1 MTGPLGVVLRT
12 TISFQ
17 AERKP
22 VWDDLGEAD
31 NPLLGEGDIKYLL
44 FLMRFSCVVRLEAA
58 NGSLRPKKE
67 RQGAFDHSEGTMRI
81 WGTAQ
86 VVMPGEGGQQ
96 GDYANGFHPE
106 QNQLMPCYPSVMI
119 QLTALLSQVSWFD

>member
-1 MTGPLGVVLRT
+1 MTGPLAVILRM

-22 VWDDLGEAD
+22 VWDDLGEAV
-31 NPLLGEGDIKYLL
+31 NPLLGAGGGGWGRGGAEIKYLL
-44 FLMRFSCVVRLEAA
+44 FLMRFSCVVQLAA
-58 NGSLRPKKE
+58 VNGSLRPKKE

-86 VVMPGEGGQQ
+86 VVM
-96 GDYANGFHPE
+96 
-106 QNQLMPCYPSVMI
+106 
-119 QLTALLSQVSWFD
+119 

>member
-1 MTGPLGVVLRT
+1 MTGPLGVILRM

-22 VWDDLGEAD
+22 VWDDLGEAV
-31 NPLLGEGDIKYLL
+31 NPLLGAGGGGGAEIKYLL
-44 FLMRFSCVVRLEAA
+44 FLMSFSYVVRLEAV

-119 QLTALLSQVSWFD
+119 